1 MHFNAVEFP
10 LKFGFLEM
18 KINRKIDLVEKYI
31 NSLSNNDGEKK
42 ELYIF
47 ITQNA
52 DQFLEISERMV
63 GEVKK
68 IKERHPNNWK
78 EMVAMTMF
86 STL

>member
-1 MHFNAVEFP
+1 MLGNSF
-10 LKFGFLEM
+10 LKFGFWEM
-18 KINRKIDLVEKYI
+18 NVNRKLDLVEKYI
-31 NSLSNNDGEKK
+31 KNLSNNENEKN

-63 GEVKK
+63 GEIKK
-68 IKERHPNNWK
+68 IKNKHPNNWK

>member
-1 MHFNAVEFP
+1 MFGNSY
-10 LKFGFLEM
+10 LKFGFWEM
-18 KINRKIDLVEKYI
+18 NVNRKLDLVEKYI
-31 NSLSNNDGEKK
+31 KNLSNNENEKN
-42 ELYIF
+42 ELYVF

-63 GEVKK
+63 VEVKK
-68 IKERHPNNWK
+68 IKDRYPNNWK

>member
-1 MHFNAVEFP
+1 MDANKS
-10 LKFGFLEM
+10 LDLISKCLE
-18 KINRKIDLVEKYI
+18 N
-31 NSLSNNDGEKK
+31 LSNSKNERN
-42 ELYIF
+42 ELYTF

-68 IKERHPNNWK
+68 IKDRHPNNWR

>member
-1 MHFNAVEFP
+1 MDV
-10 LKFGFLEM
+10 
-18 KINRKIDLVEKYI
+18 NRKLDLVEKYI
-31 NSLSNNDGEKK
+31 KNLSNNENEKN

-63 GEVKK
+63 VEVKK
-68 IKERHPNNWK
+68 IKDRYPNNWK

-86 STL
+86 STLLLK

>member
-1 MHFNAVEFP
+1 MLGNYF

-18 KINRKIDLVEKYI
+18 NVKRKLDSVENYI
-31 NSLSNNDGEKK
+31 KNLSNNENEKN

-47 ITQNA
+47 ISQNS
-52 DQFLEISERMV
+52 DQFFEISEKMV
-63 GEVKK
+63 NEVKK
-68 IKERHPNNWK
+68 IKDRHPNNWK